1 MREHL
6 DNAWKEFER
15 TGEICNSA
23 EQLLNLAGDL
33 TEQVKLLREALNAIV
48 DEAGDSFTIC
58 EDCNYQGPSDCS
70 DVLLIAQ
77 KALEATK

>member
-1 MREHL
+1 MNEHL

-33 TEQVKLLREALNAIV
+33 TEQNKLLREALGCILKIAEFPPV
-48 DEAGDSFTIC
+48 DK
-58 EDCNYQGPSDCS
+58 
-70 DVLLIAQ
+70 LILNETR